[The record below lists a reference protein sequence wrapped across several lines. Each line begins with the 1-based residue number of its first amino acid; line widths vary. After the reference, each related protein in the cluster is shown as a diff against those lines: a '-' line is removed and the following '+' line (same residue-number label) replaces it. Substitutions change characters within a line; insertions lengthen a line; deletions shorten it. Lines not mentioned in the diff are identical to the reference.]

1 MEPRKTFNMG
11 ESIVPPPPF
20 RIIKVQPPPPP
31 PPDTQELHFRKMGIK
46 GQYPPPPPQR
56 HGNFTS
62 GKWWVGENMLACVH
76 GMLFAL
82 LSLAA
87 VGKVSKPR
95 RGHPQVESLWF
106 SLTLR

>member
-11 ESIVPPPPF
+11 ESIVPSPP
-20 RIIKVQPPPPP
+20 ISNNKSAAPPP
-31 PPDTQELHFRKMGIK
+31 PPDTQELHLRKMGIK

-62 GKWWVGENMLACVH
+62 GKWWVGENMRARVH
-76 GMLFAL
+76 VMLFAL

-95 RGHPQVESLWF
+95 RGHPLVESLQM
-106 SLTLR
+106 SLRLR